1 MATFNHKNYEINI
14 YKKLDCISLEIL
26 DTQFYK
32 QFSKNFF
39 DTCLLEYKMTL
50 DNFYKIMI
58 KSFEALIDE
67 DTDIATIKINHSSS
81 DIILL
86 IHYTEYL
93 EFNFE
98 LKLCLNTDNS
108 LSTKELCIKKLE
120 QNIIRLEKK
129 HNDTSKEF
137 NLQLNQ
143 LEKFINDFMELTITD
158 SFSCGNYSFNESY
171 VIKMNTPIIELYRA
185 GTSDN
190 NNSFINKT
198 SGNLCRIP
206 ILDSHNVKFNTNFK
220 MIKCHTLTIASIS
233 SIDFNYS
240 NLPLSITKLIIK
252 GDTVL
257 NYFSQVNLPNLE
269 TIQLEQ
275 STITAIH
282 SSISHL
288 KSVKNIRVTGCT
300 SFQERDLLLTNGYKF
315 ESY

>member
-1 MATFNHKNYEINI
+1 MATFNYKNYEINI

-32 QFSKNFF
+32 QFSRNFF

-50 DNFYKIMI
+50 DNFYKIII
-58 KSFEALIDE
+58 KSFGALIDE

-108 LSTKELCIKKLE
+108 LSTKEFCIKKLE

-137 NLQLNQ
+137 NIKLNQ
-143 LEKFINDFMELTITD
+143 LEKFINDFMELTITNN
-158 SFSCGNYSFNESY
+158 FIFGEYSFNESY
-171 VIKMNTPIIELYRA
+171 VIKINTPIIELYFCGNEHKPMQRLEI
-185 GTSDN
+185 TD
-190 NNSFINKT
+190 
-198 SGNLCRIP
+198 NLCRIP
-206 ILDSHNVKFNTNFK
+206 IKNYGHIFKFNSNFK
-220 MIKCHTLTIASIS
+220 MIKCHTLILNSVNEYN
-233 SIDFNYS
+233 FNYE
-240 NLPLSITKLIIK
+240 NLPLSVTKLCIK
-252 GDTVL
+252 AGTPINNFKKMD
-257 NYFSQVNLPNLE
+257 LPNLE
-269 TIQLEQ
+269 TIQLEGSNIQ
-275 STITAIH
+275 KIY

-288 KSVKNIRVTGCT
+288 KSVKNIRITNCKD
-300 SFQERDLLLTNGYKF
+300 FNEIDLLFTHNYKI

>member
-1 MATFNHKNYEINI
+1 MATFNYKNYEINI

-32 QFSKNFF
+32 QFSRNFF

-50 DNFYKIMI
+50 DNFYKIMT
-58 KSFEALIDE
+58 KSFGALIDE

-108 LSTKELCIKKLE
+108 LSTKEFCIKKLE
-120 QNIIRLEKK
+120 QKLDILQKNHAKSYRELEQKLNMLEK
-129 HNDTSKEF
+129 
-137 NLQLNQ
+137 
-143 LEKFINDFMELTITD
+143 FMELTITNN
-158 SFSCGNYSFNESY
+158 FIFGANSFNESY
-171 VIKMNTPIIELYRA
+171 VIKMNTPIIELYFC
-185 GTSDN
+185 GQESNPMQHLEITD
-190 NNSFINKT
+190 
-198 SGNLCRIP
+198 NLCRIP
-206 ILDSHNVKFNTNFK
+206 IKNYGHIFKFNSNFK
-220 MIKCHTLTIASIS
+220 MIKCHTLILNAVNEY
-233 SIDFNYS
+233 DFNYG
-240 NLPLSITKLIIK
+240 NLPISITKLCIRGSTPINNFK
-252 GDTVL
+252 QLD
-257 NYFSQVNLPNLE
+257 LPNLE

-275 STITAIH
+275 STITVIH

-288 KSVKNIRVTGCT
+288 KSVKTIRITGST
-300 SFQERDLLLTNGYKF
+300 SFVERDLLLTNAYKF